1 MTSQPSRFASAAG
14 SIVLL
19 AALALC
25 WWGGIDRMAG
35 ERTHASL
42 QRALVT
48 FALTRTLNGVISV
61 AQGTE
66 LAFQP
71 AGVGVVLTPGEIL
84 DPLND
89 LVEQFS
95 FLTLLAASSLGL
107 QILLGE
113 MFATT
118 VVNAAITAAV
128 VIGVVL
134 IWWRPAPS
142 QQRIRSGWLRL
153 TAALVFVR
161 FAVAFATLATGLV
174 SEHFLA
180 PRESASVAVLSKTQS
195 EIETDGNATAA
206 PSGTTPDSIL
216 DRFNRFLDDQGQAL
230 DLERRLAELKAAV
243 EKAVEQ
249 VVNLIA
255 LYVIETLL
263 LPLAFLVVGWALLKQ
278 AWQRLL

>member
-1 MTSQPSRFASAAG
+1 MTTPASRLAAAVG

-71 AGVGVVLTPGEIL
+71 AGVGVVLTPGQIL

-95 FLTLLAASSLGL
+95 ALTLLAASSLGL

-113 MFATT
+113 MFSTT
-118 VVNAAITAAV
+118 VVNAAITAA
-128 VIGVVL
+128 IGIGMVL
-134 IWWRPAPS
+134 IWWRPAPPY
-142 QQRIRSGWLRL
+142 QRIRAGWLRL
-153 TAALVFVR
+153 TAAFVFVR

-180 PRESASVAVLSKTQS
+180 PRESASVAVLSKTQT
-195 EIETDGNATAA
+195 EIEAAGNATTA
-206 PSGTTPDSIL
+206 PSGTTPDSVL
-216 DRFNRFLDDQGQAL
+216 ERFNRFLDDQRQAL
-230 DLERRLAELKAAV
+230 DLERRLDDLKAAV

-263 LPLAFLVVGWALLKQ
+263 LPLAFLVVAWALLKQ